1 MSIRRQPDSID
12 YASPTQFVL
21 KINQLPEVQFFI
33 TNCNLPGVNLGEAV
47 IPTPLKQIP
56 VMGDELTFENLS
68 IGFLVNEE
76 FTNYIEIQK
85 WLNAI
90 GFPQSRDQFTNFKS
104 NESVTPQNKLG
115 QATDIGQASKR
126 TSANAMFSD
135 ATLTLLTNK
144 NNPVA
149 EVKFEDLYPVSLSS
163 LDFSQEQ
170 TDVQYLKASA
180 DFAYKYYTITKL

>member
-1 MSIRRQPDSID
+1 MTIRRQPDSID

-33 TNCNLPGVNLGEAV
+33 TNCNLPSINLGEAV

-90 GFPQSRDQFTNFKS
+90 GFPQARSQFTNFKA
-104 NESVTPQNKLG
+104 NTSVTPQNKLG
-115 QATDIGQASKR
+115 VQNDSVPGKATP
-126 TSANAMFSD
+126 ANAMFSD

-144 NNPVA
+144 NNPIA

-163 LDFSQEQ
+163 LEFSQEQ
-170 TDVQYLKASA
+170 TDVQYLRASA
-180 DFAYKYYTITKL
+180 DFQYKYYTITKLT

>member
-1 MSIRRQPDSID
+1 MTIRRQPDSID

-33 TNCNLPGVNLGEAV
+33 TNCNLPGINLGEAV

-68 IGFLVNEE
+68 VGFLVNEE
-76 FTNYIEIQK
+76 FTNYIEISK

-90 GFPQSRDQFTNFKS
+90 GFPQARSQFTNFKA
-104 NESVTPQNKLG
+104 NTSVTPQNKLG
-115 QATDIGQASKR
+115 VKNDSVPGKATP
-126 TSANAMFSD
+126 ANAMFSD

-163 LDFSQEQ
+163 LEFSQEQ

-180 DFAYKYYTITKL
+180 DFSYKYYTIQKL